1 MKKRA
6 FRVGPFL
13 PAAAVAAALCV
24 CLIFASLPAMAD
36 APQDLPAAPAAQSIA
51 SASSAA
57 ASEPAL
63 RPLKVSYSTSKIT
76 ADVRPAKAELPQQP
90 ELTVSAAPSAEAP
103 IQEDASAQGAAA
115 ADISTAA
122 PSIDAQ
128 AQSEAASVPEVP
140 DDLVLLDTFIA
151 TAYCVTGTTATGT
164 YTTAGRTL
172 AVNPSIIPYGTHVW
186 LYLDDGTL
194 VGDYYAEDTGSNMMQ
209 NPYVVD
215 IYMGE
220 GSYHDCILWGAQHVS
235 IYVEADPA

>member
-1 MKKRA
+1 MKKRT

-13 PAAAVAAALCV
+13 PAAAIAAALCV
-24 CLIFASLPAMAD
+24 CLIFASIPAMAD
-36 APQDLPAAPAAQSIA
+36 SPQDLPAAPAAQSIA
-51 SASSAA
+51 SASSSA

-90 ELTVSAAPSAEAP
+90 ELTVSAASSAEAP
-103 IQEDASAQGAAA
+103 AQEEAPAPEAVAEDISAAA
-115 ADISTAA
+115 ST
-122 PSIDAQ
+122 DTQ
-128 AQSEAASVPEVP
+128 AQSEAASAPEVP

-164 YTTAGRTL
+164 YTTVGRTL
-172 AVNPSIIPYGTHVW
+172 AVNPNVIPYGTHVW

-220 GSYHDCILWGAQHVS
+220 GSYNDCILWGAQHVS